1 MAGEMSTRGDS
12 IPKSDSAFSELTIE
26 QRDQVLVRVAGSLH
40 YTALMSR
47 AVHGKAATDIEG
59 LAERIDREHQEIAA
73 DYSPSSGEVLY
84 RAVEL
89 LDGFHRRM
97 SS

>member
-1 MAGEMSTRGDS
+1 MAGEISTKAELIPKGDS
-12 IPKSDSAFSELTIE
+12 DFSKLTIE

-40 YTALMSR
+40 YTALVSR
-47 AVHGKAATDIEG
+47 AVDDKAATDIER
-59 LAERIDREHQEIAA
+59 LADTIDREHQEIAA
-73 DYSPSSGEVLY
+73 DYSPASGEVLY